1 MIDRLD
7 PLLRGDD
14 KLIMKILIIG
24 SGGRE
29 HALGWKI
36 KQSPKVE
43 KIYFAP
49 GNAGTQA
56 IGENITIGVEE
67 INKLAQFAKDKK
79 IDLTVV
85 GPEASLVMGIC
96 DLFKKEGLK
105 IIGPSKKASQIEGS
119 KIFAKQLMKKYK
131 IPTAKYF
138 IFDDFNE
145 AEKHLN
151 KSKYPLV
158 IKADGL
164 SLGKGVA
171 VCKNK
176 KEAEKFLKKL
186 MIDKIFGGSG
196 EKIIIEECL
205 FGQEISFMVITDGKD
220 FLSFLPSQ
228 DHKRLIDNNQGPNT
242 GGMGA
247 YTPVPFVDKKLL
259 KKIEKEIVAP
269 TIKGM
274 AKEGCLYQGILYPGL
289 ILTKEG
295 PKVLEY
301 NCRFGDPETQPL
313 MMLLKSDLL
322 EIFQAQLK
330 KQLKNKKLIFK
341 KGFSVGVVLASA
353 GYPGDYKKGEQI
365 HGSNDVKDKE
375 VEIFQAGTKEENKKI
390 VTNGGRVLSVT
401 ASGLTLEE
409 SIKKVYQYIGKK
421 SVHFKG
427 MQYRRDIGKNGLIF
441 GDKYD

>member
-1 MIDRLD
+1 
-7 PLLRGDD
+7 
-14 KLIMKILIIG
+14 MKILIIG

-36 KQSPKVE
+36 KQSPLVS

-49 GNAGTQA
+49 GNPGTKK
-56 IGENITIGVEE
+56 IGENIAIEPTDIKG
-67 INKLAQFAKDKK
+67 LLSFAKSKK

-85 GPEASLVMGIC
+85 GPETPLVMGIT
-96 DLFKKEGLK
+96 DVFKKEKLK
-105 IIGPSKKASQIEGS
+105 IFGPSKKASQIEGS
-119 KIFAKQLMKKYK
+119 KTFSKQLMKKYK
-131 IPTAKYF
+131 IPTAEYYLF
-138 IFDDFNE
+138 NDFNE
-145 AEKHLN
+145 ASKYLLHA
-151 KSKYPLV
+151 KYPLV

-171 VCKNK
+171 VCKNR
-176 KEAEKFLKKL
+176 KEAGKFLKQL
-186 MIDKIFGGSG
+186 MIDKIFEGSG

-205 FGQEISFMVITDGKD
+205 YGQEISFMVITDGKD

-228 DHKRLIDNNQGPNT
+228 DHKRLITNNQGPNT

-259 KKIEKEIVAP
+259 KQIEKEIVAP
-269 TIKGM
+269 TISAM

-313 MMLLKSDLL
+313 MMQLESDLM
-322 EIFQAQLK
+322 EIFLSQQK
-330 KQLKNKKLIFK
+330 NKLKNKKLVFK
-341 KGFSVGVVLASA
+341 KGFAVGVVLASV
-353 GYPGDYKKGEQI
+353 GYPGEYKKGDQVYGLNDTQNKEIQI
-365 HGSNDVKDKE
+365 FH
-375 VEIFQAGTKEENKKI
+375 AGTKEMDKKI
-390 VTNGGRVLSVT
+390 VTNGGRGLSVT
-401 ASGLTLEE
+401 PNGFNLEE
-409 SIKKVYQYIGKK
+409 TIKKAYQQIGKK

-427 MQYRRDIGKNGLIF
+427 MQYRKDIGKNGLIF
-441 GDKYD
+441 GDNYD

>member
-1 MIDRLD
+1 
-7 PLLRGDD
+7 
-14 KLIMKILIIG
+14 MKILIIG

-36 KQSPKVE
+36 KQSPLVE

-49 GNAGTQA
+49 GNPGTKK
-56 IGENITIGVEE
+56 IGENISIEVSD
-67 INKLAQFAKDKK
+67 IKNLLKFARSNK

-85 GPEASLVMGIC
+85 GPETPLVLGIA
-96 DLFKKEGLK
+96 DIFKKEKLK
-105 IIGPSKKASQIEGS
+105 IIGPSKRASQIESS
-119 KIFAKQLMKKYK
+119 KTFAKQLMKKYK
-131 IPTAKYF
+131 IPTAEYF
-138 IFDDFNE
+138 SFDDFND
-145 AEKHLN
+145 AKNYLQHA
-151 KSKYPLV
+151 KYPLV

-164 SLGKGVA
+164 CLGKGVA
-171 VCKNK
+171 VCKNRK
-176 KEAEKFLKKL
+176 KAEKFLSEL
-186 MIDKIFGGSG
+186 MIDKTFGPSAK
-196 EKIIIEECL
+196 KIIIEECL
-205 FGQEISFMVITDGKD
+205 YGQEVSFMVITDGKD

-330 KQLKNKKLIFK
+330 KQLKNKKIIFK
-341 KGFSVGVVLASA
+341 KGFSVGVILASA
-353 GYPGDYKKGEQI
+353 GYPGDYKKGDQI
-365 HGSNDVKDKE
+365 YGLNDVKDEK
-375 VEIFQAGTKEENKKI
+375 VQIFHAGTKELDKKI
-390 VTNGGRVLSVT
+390 VTNGGRVLSIT
-401 ASGLTLEE
+401 SHGESLTET
-409 SIKKVYQYIGKK
+409 IQKTYQQIGKK
-421 SVHFKG
+421 GIHFKG
-427 MQYRRDIGKNGLIF
+427 MQYR
-441 GDKYD
+441 